1 MKKNIEN
8 FIILVVSIIICSEVL
23 IKNKLVVETVIYSF
37 NIWKNSVFPS
47 LFPFLIIGSILID
60 LKIPLFLGEI
70 TKKIMYKLFK
80 ISGNSSFIIIL
91 SMLSGF
97 PSSAKYIKELLINNE
112 INEHEA
118 TKLLTFTHFSNPLFI
133 LGTIT
138 LFLHSKEIG
147 ISILICHYVG
157 NLFIGL
163 LFRNYYISNYD
174 DEKTSFKKAI
184 SKINCNASIGE
195 IFRKSITSSINTLL
209 LILGTICVFL
219 ILTSIIN
226 SNLDIPD
233 FINVIINGF
242 FEMTGGL
249 SKLNILDIS
258 LNTKAMLAIS
268 FISFGGLS
276 VHMQVLAIISDTKI
290 KYFPYFIARIL
301 HAVISTFIFFIWKV
315 L

>member
-8 FIILVVSIIICSEVL
+8 LIILVVSIIICSEVL

-37 NIWKNSVFPS
+37 IIWKNSVFPS

-80 ISGNSSFIIIL
+80 ISGNSAFIIIL
-91 SMLSGF
+91 SMFSGF

-112 INEHEA
+112 INEQEA

-147 ISILICHYVG
+147 MNILICHYIG
-157 NLFIGL
+157 NIFIGF
-163 LFRNYYISNYD
+163 LFRNYYISEYKN
-174 DEKTSFKKAI
+174 EKISLKKAI
-184 SKINCNASIGE
+184 SKINNNLSIGE

-209 LILGTICVFL
+209 LILGTISIFL
-219 ILTSIIN
+219 ILTNIIN
-226 SNLDIPD
+226 SNLNIPN
-233 FINVIINGF
+233 FINVIINGI

-249 SKLNILDIS
+249 SKLSILNVS
-258 LNTKAMLAIS
+258 LNIKAILAIS

-276 VHMQVLAIISDTKI
+276 VHMQVLTIISNTKI

-301 HAVISTFIFFIWKV
+301 HVIISTFIFFIWKV

>member
-8 FIILVVSIIICSEVL
+8 LLIVFISIIICIEVL

-47 LFPFLIIGSILID
+47 LFPFLIIGSILIE
-60 LKIPLFLGEI
+60 LKIPLFLGEL
-70 TKKIMYKLFK
+70 TKKLMYKLFK
-80 ISGNSSFIIIL
+80 ISGNSSFVIIL

-112 INEHEA
+112 INEYEA

-133 LGTIT
+133 LSTIT
-138 LFLHSKEIG
+138 LFLHTKEIG
-147 ISILICHYVG
+147 MPILISHYIG

-163 LFRNYYISNYD
+163 LFRNYYISDYNN
-174 DEKTSFKKAI
+174 EKISLNNAI
-184 SKINCNASIGE
+184 SKINRSASIGD
-195 IFRKSITSSINTLL
+195 IFRKSIVSSINTLL
-209 LILGTICVFL
+209 LILGTISVFL
-219 ILTSIIN
+219 ILTNIIN
-226 SNLDIPD
+226 SNLNIPN
-233 FINVIINGF
+233 FISVIINGI
-242 FEMTGGL
+242 FEATGGL
-249 SKLNILDIS
+249 SKINILNVSLNI
-258 LNTKAMLAIS
+258 KAMLAIF

-276 VHMQVLAIISDTKI
+276 VHMQVLTIISDTKI
-290 KYFPYFIARIL
+290 KYFPYFIARII